1 MIKRFINKTT
11 QFVKIPS
18 SLVEFDSNIFNRRRS
33 TVSKTMET
41 ALKLNSEVLSKEAKS
56 FKNVPNILIVT
67 NDNERYTSLAR
78 KLENVLDP
86 SKVCRFFL

>member
-1 MIKRFINKTT
+1 MINRLINKAT